1 MNSGS
6 VRSAL
11 QFIEKSELPP
21 EKVDRSELSDRSSGP
36 GSGLETSAQR
46 TVVVGCDII
55 SFVDGVTPE
64 RRQALVNS
72 SLLAQLVAKKRVP
85 NPSRI
90 YEWYDAYFDALG
102 NLGWAVQERGF
113 AVHQQTSE
121 NFSAHQAILAV
132 AETLLAGAPASL
144 ALVKSTLDAL
154 RSMDT
159 TSPWVTLFARESQSA
174 NSAKFQVSLVN
185 SDEQGPFG
193 VTMMAFGLEAT
204 STITQV
210 LFFKAKQN
218 SATLRQYSGKITI
231 DTDVLDGIRDGI
243 RKKLLGISEN
253 YILSLPDLK

>member
-1 MNSGS
+1 MKSVS
-6 VRSAL
+6 VRNAL
-11 QFIEKSELPP
+11 QFIEQSELPP
-21 EKVDRSELSDRSSGP
+21 HKVDRSELSSLSSGP
-36 GSGLETSAQR
+36 DSGLETPDQQA
-46 TVVVGCDII
+46 VIVGSDII

-85 NPSRI
+85 NSSRI

-113 AVHQQTSE
+113 TVHQQTSE

-159 TSPWVTLFARESQSA
+159 TSPWITLFARESQKGS
-174 NSAKFQVSLVN
+174 SAKFQVSLVN
-185 SDEQGPFG
+185 SEEQGPFG
-193 VTMMAFGLEAT
+193 VTMMAFGLEAA

-231 DTDVLDGIRDGI
+231 DSDVLEGIRDGL

>member
-1 MNSGS
+1 MNFVS

-11 QFIEKSELPP
+11 QFIEQSELPP
-21 EKVDRSELSDRSSGP
+21 QKVDRSELFNLP
-36 GSGLETSAQR
+36 AGLGVGHESSAQR
-46 TVVVGCDII
+46 AVVVGCDII
-55 SFVDGVTPE
+55 SFVNAVSSE

-85 NPSRI
+85 DSSRI

-159 TSPWVTLFARESQSA
+159 TSPWITLFARESQNA
-174 NSAKFQVSLVN
+174 KSAKFQVSLVN
-185 SDEQGPFG
+185 ANEPGPFG

-204 STITQV
+204 SMITQV
-210 LFFKAKQN
+210 LFFKAKQS

-231 DTDVLDGIRDGI
+231 NTDVLDGIHDAI
-243 RKKLLGISEN
+243 RKKLLGISEK
-253 YILSLPDLK
+253 YILGLPDLT